1 MYEQYR
7 EEKIPKTLYFFNLIL
22 LGSVIGMV
30 FVLNQNLEN
39 KKVEVARVQKEVKN
53 LSVFN
58 NLNLK
63 AKAVFVYDVLEDKIL
78 YKNNETTQLPLASIT
93 KLMTAL
99 VATELLP
106 PNSNISINND
116 FLKEEGDTGLLVSES
131 WKLKDLLDFSL
142 VTSSNDGMRSV
153 ASVIGAFTLK
163 TTDYNIGRKDFIE
176 KMNIRAK
183 QLGLEEMFFVNET
196 GLDVD
201 SRVGGGYSSSQNV
214 NDLMKYMILNHPQ
227 ILEATK
233 YEKLSIDSNDKKHNA
248 KNTNDIINSIPGL
261 FASKT
266 GYTDMAGGNLVIAF
280 DPSLGRP
287 IIITV
292 MGSTAEG
299 RFEDVNLLVQKTLE
313 YLNQ

>member
-1 MYEQYR
+1 MYEQYK
-7 EEKIPKTLYFFNLIL
+7 EEKVPKTLYFFNLIL

-30 FVLNQNLEN
+30 FVLNQNLEE
-39 KKVEVARVQKEVKN
+39 KKVEVANIIQEAKS
-53 LSVFN
+53 LAVFN
-58 NLNLK
+58 DLNLK
-63 AKAVFVYDVLEDKIL
+63 AKAVFVYDIVEDKIL
-78 YKNNETTQLPLASIT
+78 YKKNETTQLPLASIT

-106 PNSNISINND
+106 PNSNISIKSD
-116 FLKEEGDTGLLVSES
+116 FLKEEGDSGLLVSES
-131 WKLKDLLDFSL
+131 WTLKDLLDFSL

-153 ASVIGAFTLK
+153 ASVIGAFISK
-163 TTDYNIGRKDFIE
+163 TNNYDIGRKDFIE

-183 QLGLEEMFFVNET
+183 QLGLEETFFINET

-201 SRVGGGYSSSQNV
+201 SRVSGGYSSAQNV
-214 NDLMKYMILNHPQ
+214 NDLMKYMILKHPE

-233 YEKLSIDSNDKKHNA
+233 YEKLSINSNNKKHNA
-248 KNTNDIINSIPGL
+248 KNTNDIVNSIPGL

-266 GYTDMAGGNLVIAF
+266 GYTDMAGGNLIVAF

-287 IIITV
+287 FIITV
-292 MGSTAEG
+292 MGSTADG
-299 RFEDVNLLVQKTLE
+299 RFEDVNLLVHKTLE